1 MMSESAAQEFVER
14 FSTVCN
20 TTVPKWTLVDKAGE
34 TYLAIHVGVINDLY
48 TDALA
53 AVREELAESNEF
65 TDRVFLKQSTPKPW
79 LRSLEVQLL
88 QRIFAESLTVG
99 KGTLDSGF
107 HRKFIPFLGGEER
120 RIYSEANHVVFGRRG
135 AGKSSL
141 VLYACHQAQREHR
154 PFAWIALQQ
163 YSGRDDLLVVPQVLY
178 EIVDSVSKYPK
189 AEKERVERLRKVVY
203 SLETKGAE
211 LTKRDINQQ
220 LPVFARDLIP
230 FVREYK
236 QFYLFLDD
244 LHLLH
249 PIIQPYFLSAL
260 YSFARGNNIYLKITS
275 IENLTTLLHEAANEG
290 LQTPGDAQ
298 VIRLDYN
305 LVDPG
310 AALRHTREII
320 SSYVRYVGIPSLSS
334 LTGRNVIERLVW
346 VSAGVPRDALYI
358 FNNAITKALAAGRR
372 KVAVTDI
379 NMAAADS
386 LTEKERY
393 VSDDVEEDAALV
405 MEVVNDIKDY
415 CLKEIRSNAFLI
427 RLDSSD
433 PRYRI
438 IKKVSDLR
446 FIHVLHPGITPESAG
461 EKYEA
466 YMLDYAFYTGFRKAP
481 SVKEFVSKPTQPLA
495 KDLRKLKRYPY
506 NQRTVYQ
513 EIGAAAE

>member
-1 MMSESAAQEFVER
+1 MTDTEAQELVER
-14 FSTVCN
+14 FATLCN
-20 TTVPKWTLVDKAGE
+20 TTTPQWTLVDKAGE
-34 TYLAIHVGVINDLY
+34 IFLAIHTGSINELY

-53 AVREELAESNEF
+53 TVRNELSSTNSYA
-65 TDRVFLKQSTPKPW
+65 DQVFLKPSTPRPW
-79 LRSLEVQLL
+79 LCSLEVQLL
-88 QRIFAESLTVG
+88 QKIFAESLTVG
-99 KGTLDSGF
+99 KATLDSGF

-141 VLYACHQAQREHR
+141 ILYACHQAQRENR

-163 YSGRDDLLVVPQVLY
+163 YSRRDDLLVIPQVLY
-178 EIVDSVSKYPK
+178 ELVDSASKFPK
-189 AEKERVERLRKVVY
+189 AESDRIDRLRKLIY
-203 SLETKGAE
+203 ALEEKGDA
-211 LTKRDINQQ
+211 LTKKEINQR
-220 LPVFARDLIP
+220 LPLFARDFLP
-230 FVREYK
+230 FVQNYG
-236 QFYLFLDD
+236 QFYIFLDD

-249 PIIQPYFLSAL
+249 PSLQPYFLSAL

-275 IENLTTLLHEAANEG
+275 IENLTTLLHEGSNEG

-310 AALRHTREII
+310 AALSHTREII
-320 SSYVRYVGIPSLSS
+320 DSYVKYVGIPSLASM
-334 LTGRNVIERLVW
+334 TGRNVLERLVW

-358 FNNAITKALAAGRR
+358 FNNAITKALAAGR
-372 KVAVTDI
+372 KSVAVMDI

-393 VSDDVEEDAALV
+393 VSDDVAEDTALI
-405 MEVVNDIKDY
+405 MSVVNDIKDY
-415 CLKEIRSNAFLI
+415 CLKDIRSNAFLI

-433 PRYRI
+433 ARYRL

-446 FIHVLHPGITPESAG
+446 FIHVLHSGITPERAG

-466 YMLDYAFYTGFRKAP
+466 FMLDYAFYTGFRKAP
-481 SVKEFVSKPTQPLA
+481 SVKEFIGKPTQPSA
-495 KDLRKLKRYPY
+495 KDLRKLSRYRY
-506 NQRTVYQ
+506 DQRAAYQTVD
-513 EIGAAAE
+513 EAAE